1 MSLSTIYL
9 LLPTLS
15 IYHSI
20 LHHPSRGRAPN
31 YSGLF
36 LFPKLIGTKNESKQP
51 RILMLGPSV
60 HLYLCSS
67 AAKVLYNRYQAIE
80 IFQSKKGK
88 KRLRDLLALPVEP
101 TYRRF
106 LCFDFSLSLTSVR
119 CGRSVWSTIWYH
131 VKSCSI
137 DL

>member
-1 MSLSTIYL
+1 MIKKALSKGSCFPHGAVTKKVKKRKTFLKGACKRVSKCKLFGFVVFPRTTQATTMSLSTIYL

-60 HLYLCSS
+60 PI
-67 AAKVLYNRYQAIE
+67 AGQRAIAPRRP
-80 IFQSKKGK
+80 QSLKE
-88 KRLRDLLALPVEP
+88 LR
-101 TYRRF
+101 
-106 LCFDFSLSLTSVR
+106 
-119 CGRSVWSTIWYH
+119 
-131 VKSCSI
+131 
-137 DL
+137 